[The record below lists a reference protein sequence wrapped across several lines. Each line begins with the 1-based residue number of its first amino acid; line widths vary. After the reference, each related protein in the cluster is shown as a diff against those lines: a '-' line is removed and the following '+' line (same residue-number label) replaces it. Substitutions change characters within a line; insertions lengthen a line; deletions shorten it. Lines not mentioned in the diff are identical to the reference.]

1 VYVCD
6 DETLNNNTF
15 PCETFIF
22 SFGTKISLIVNED
35 LKTKKTV
42 PFGGIEQCL
51 YHFLSQSRVSRK
63 TWSHHFYNHVISVFI
78 SIPFLSF
85 FVSLS
90 ISFLSF
96 SVSVSLSISFLS
108 LSLTFYFCLSIF
120 SCCKVQSIKRTT
132 IFLAVRSIQRKFPV
146 NFHFHVLL

>member
-90 ISFLSF
+90 ISFLS
-96 SVSVSLSISFLS
+96 

>member
-1 VYVCD
+1 MCD

-90 ISFLSF
+90 ISFLS
-96 SVSVSLSISFLS
+96 